1 MNSKTVIILLAAIMA
16 FSCRIDD
23 DPIPPTNDLYY
34 DFEEGAQGWIGDF
47 ADLPIEGHDIYDL
60 EIDHGQIPEETG
72 ATGNALR
79 IQGNNRSDD
88 LFMFFKKYID
98 GLEPSTSYH
107 IVFDVEMASKYPENS
122 MGAGGSPGSS
132 VYVKVGATTDEP
144 DVEIQDSYF
153 RMNIDKGNQSQEGA
167 DMINVGTVGIEGE
180 EEIYTLIHRGNADTP
195 FEAPTDDQGGLWL
208 IIGTD
213 SGFEG
218 LTNLYYNSV
227 RVKLD
232 KIVILQE

>member
-1 MNSKTVIILLAAIMA
+1 MA

-23 DPIPPTNDLYY
+23 DPAPPTKDLYY
-34 DFEEGAQGWIGDF
+34 DFEQGTQGWVGDF
-47 ADLPIEGHDIYDL
+47 ADLPIDGHDIYDL
-60 EIDHGQIPEETG
+60 EIDHGPIPEETG
-72 ATGNALR
+72 STGNALR

-88 LFMFFKKYID
+88 LFMYFKTYVD

-122 MGAGGSPGSS
+122 VGAGGSPGSS
-132 VYVKVGATTDEP
+132 VYVKVGATTHEP
-144 DVEIQDSYF
+144 DVEVEDDYF

-180 EEIYTLIHRGNADTP
+180 EEAYTLIRRGNADRP
-195 FEAPTDDQGGLWL
+195 FEVPTDGQGGLWL

-218 LTNLYYNSV
+218 LSNLYYNSV
-227 RVKLD
+227 AIKLD
-232 KIVILQE
+232 KVVTLGE